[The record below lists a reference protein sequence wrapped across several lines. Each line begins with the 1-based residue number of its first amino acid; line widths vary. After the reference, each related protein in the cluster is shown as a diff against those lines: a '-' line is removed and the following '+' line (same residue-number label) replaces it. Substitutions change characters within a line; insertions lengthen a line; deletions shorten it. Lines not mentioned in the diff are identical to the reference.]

1 LAPKPEF
8 ALAGTMP
15 GDHGLHPLLQDL
27 RDDPRQRR
35 IAIVEFSILD
45 SKTHRPQDG
54 PDEQTEILTIM
65 YLEPLTDT
73 ADADQ
78 ARAMAARARLN
89 RPGQA
94 QLGDDEHAGDASATA

>member
-1 LAPKPEF
+1 MAAKPDF

-15 GDHGLHPLLQDL
+15 GDHGLHPLLSDL

-35 IAIVEFSILD
+35 IAIVEFAVLD

-54 PDEQTEILTIM
+54 PDEHTEVLTIM

-94 QLGDDEHAGDASATA
+94 QLGDDEAADASAAF